1 MTVKYRELS
10 NDLHEKEPK
19 KEWIYVYVQQIDFA
33 VHQKLRQQSK

>member
-19 KEWIYVYVQQIDFA
+19 KEWIYVICIAD
-33 VHQKLRQQSK
+33 